1 MIFMSIL
8 TLIVAKALPLFN
20 KQISSI
26 HFTRIASIIFIYTG
40 AITLNCLYI
49 QSIGSGIGIYSGLFH
64 ITQISQLI
72 EIFLFIIGG
81 LILIGWPQV
90 LPELSNPTFASTAV
104 ATVAKA
110 KVNKNISDLN
120 LSLAQEE
127 EVKIK
132 NSSQYQ
138 SSVLIS
144 PEQNSLESYKLVSS
158 IESYS
163 TDYSIIVLFS
173 ILGSSLLISSFDLIS
188 LYLSIEL
195 QSFGLYVLSTLY
207 RDSESST
214 SAGLKYFLLGGLS
227 SCLILLGSGLIYSY
241 TGVTNFESLYLLN
254 SIYDIDQQYV
264 IQGLSLGLIIIFVG
278 FLFKIAAAPL
288 HNWSPDVYDGTP
300 TIVTTWLTIMPKIS
314 ILIFLLELQSQIGII
329 GGIKT
334 KILSSTGYLTTVDSI
349 PSFLPIEGLASLSN
363 TISASLA
370 PVSVVIGLPVLKTL
384 LLISSILSLII
395 GSLLG
400 LAQIRIK
407 RLLAYSTISHI
418 GFLLLALAVN
428 TEQSIDSFLF
438 YLIQY
443 TITNLNVFLII
454 LALTYIT
461 YASNQL
467 NDLKTAKA
475 VVVKG
480 NIKDIRD
487 ISELKGLFFSNPLLS
502 LSLGIC
508 LFSMAGIPPLIG
520 FFSKQFV
527 LYSALQNGYYFI
539 SLIAIIVSVIS
550 ASYYLKIIKVLHT
563 DITLETNQTP
573 TSGANVESLYT
584 VTKGKYTLTNTHSFL
599 ISSLTLFILLFFI
612 KPSIILNSTQLLSLS
627 LFYI

>member
-1 MIFMSIL
+1 MIFISIL
-8 TLIVAKALPLFN
+8 TLIVAKALPLLH

-90 LPELSNPTFASTAV
+90 LPHLPKQEFEQRVLINPINESLSDFTTPIWPEAQR
-104 ATVAKA
+104 AKA
-110 KVNKNISDLN
+110 
-120 LSLAQEE
+120 
-127 EVKIK
+127 
-132 NSSQYQ
+132 
-138 SSVLIS
+138 
-144 PEQNSLESYKLVSS
+144 EQNSLESSRLASS
-158 IESYS
+158 TSTLAKASPLAYTPSAGLWETRVESYS

-254 SIYDIDQQYV
+254 SISDIDQQYV

-300 TIVTTWLTIMPKIS
+300 TIVTTWLTIIPKLS
-314 ILIFLLELQSQIGII
+314 ILILLLELQSQIGII

-334 KILSSTGYLTTVDSI
+334 KILSSTGYLTIVESM
-349 PSFLPIEGLASLSN
+349 PSLLPTEGLVLLSN
-363 TISASLA
+363 TVSASL
-370 PVSVVIGLPVLKTL
+370 VGLPVLKTL

-407 RLLAYSTISHI
+407 RLLA
-418 GFLLLALAVN
+418 
-428 TEQSIDSFLF
+428 
-438 YLIQY
+438 
-443 TITNLNVFLII
+443 
-454 LALTYIT
+454 
-461 YASNQL
+461 
-467 NDLKTAKA
+467 
-475 VVVKG
+475 
-480 NIKDIRD
+480 
-487 ISELKGLFFSNPLLS
+487 
-502 LSLGIC
+502 
-508 LFSMAGIPPLIG
+508 
-520 FFSKQFV
+520 
-527 LYSALQNGYYFI
+527 
-539 SLIAIIVSVIS
+539 
-550 ASYYLKIIKVLHT
+550 
-563 DITLETNQTP
+563 
-573 TSGANVESLYT
+573 
-584 VTKGKYTLTNTHSFL
+584 
-599 ISSLTLFILLFFI
+599 
-612 KPSIILNSTQLLSLS
+612 
-627 LFYI
+627 

>member
-1 MIFMSIL
+1 MIFISIL
-8 TLIVAKALPLFN
+8 TLIVAKALPLLNN
-20 KQISSI
+20 KISSI

-90 LPELSNPTFASTAV
+90 LPIPGGRKNNTNLLSP
-104 ATVAKA
+104 
-110 KVNKNISDLN
+110 N
-120 LSLAQEE
+120 LPLQ
-127 EVKIK
+127 I
-132 NSSQYQ
+132 
-138 SSVLIS
+138 
-144 PEQNSLESYKLVSS
+144 EQNSLESTFAFDSALQESKGKKFLLT
-158 IESYS
+158 ESYS

-254 SIYDIDQQYV
+254 SISDIDQQYV

-300 TIVTTWLTIMPKIS
+300 TIVTTWLTIIPKIS

-334 KILSSTGYLTTVDSI
+334 KILSGTGYLTGQTIESI
-349 PSFLPIEGLASLSN
+349 PSLLSVEGGFAL
-363 TISASLA
+363 
-370 PVSVVIGLPVLKTL
+370 IGLPVLKTL

-418 GFLLLALAVN
+418 GFLLLALAIN

-443 TITNLNVFLII
+443 TITNLNIFLII
-454 LALTYIT
+454 LALSYII
-461 YASNQL
+461 YAPTQTSSPISLGPEVLGQRFGSMHNIEKDY
-467 NDLKTAKA
+467 DLKILNTKI
-475 VVVKG
+475 G
-480 NIKDIRD
+480 NIRDIGY
-487 ISELKGLFFSNPLLS
+487 ISELKGLFLSNPLLS

-550 ASYYLKIIKVLHT
+550 ASYYLKIIKVIYTNEPINDNNLVP
-563 DITLETNQTP
+563 IT
-573 TSGANVESLYT
+573 SLAFDQ
-584 VTKGKYTLTNTHSFL
+584 GKSRAKDEQKNTLTNTHSFL
-599 ISSLTLFILLFFI
+599 ISSLTLIILLFFI

>member
-127 EVKIK
+127 EVIIK
-132 NSSQYQ
+132 SQYQ

-158 IESYS
+158 IDSYS

-334 KILSSTGYLTTVDSI
+334 KLLSSTGYLTTVDSI

-370 PVSVVIGLPVLKTL
+370 PVAVVIGLPVLKTL

-467 NDLKTAKA
+467 IDLKT
-475 VVVKG
+475 VKG

-563 DITLETNQTP
+563 DITLETNQTAP
-573 TSGANVESLYT
+573 SPSNVESLYT
-584 VTKGKYTLTNTHSFL
+584 VTTGKYTLTNTHSFL

>member
-1 MIFMSIL
+1 MIFISIL

-26 HFTRIASIIFIYTG
+26 HFTRIASITFIYTG

-81 LILIGWPQV
+81 LILVGWPQV
-90 LPELSNPTFASTAV
+90 LPV
-104 ATVAKA
+104 A
-110 KVNKNISDLN
+110 NKLKRNN
-120 LSLAQEE
+120 F
-127 EVKIK
+127 K
-132 NSSQYQ
+132 
-138 SSVLIS
+138 SSVHDF
-144 PEQNSLESYKLVSS
+144 VSS
-158 IESYS
+158 DQPLLVISQRQDRLEIGDGRVESYS

-254 SIYDIDQQYV
+254 SISDIDQQYV

-300 TIVTTWLTIMPKIS
+300 TIVTTWLTIIPKIS
-314 ILIFLLELQSQIGII
+314 ILIFLLELNSQIGKI

-334 KILSSTGYLTTVDSI
+334 KILSISGYLTNLENM
-349 PSFLPIEGLASLSN
+349 PSFIPTEGLIFLSN
-363 TISASLA
+363 TMFYKDSLA
-370 PVSVVIGLPVLKTL
+370 FVGLATGLPVLKTL

-407 RLLAYSTISHI
+407 RLLA
-418 GFLLLALAVN
+418 
-428 TEQSIDSFLF
+428 
-438 YLIQY
+438 
-443 TITNLNVFLII
+443 
-454 LALTYIT
+454 
-461 YASNQL
+461 
-467 NDLKTAKA
+467 
-475 VVVKG
+475 
-480 NIKDIRD
+480 
-487 ISELKGLFFSNPLLS
+487 
-502 LSLGIC
+502 
-508 LFSMAGIPPLIG
+508 
-520 FFSKQFV
+520 
-527 LYSALQNGYYFI
+527 
-539 SLIAIIVSVIS
+539 
-550 ASYYLKIIKVLHT
+550 
-563 DITLETNQTP
+563 
-573 TSGANVESLYT
+573 
-584 VTKGKYTLTNTHSFL
+584 
-599 ISSLTLFILLFFI
+599 
-612 KPSIILNSTQLLSLS
+612 
-627 LFYI
+627 

>member
-90 LPELSNPTFASTAV
+90 LPELSNPTFA
-104 ATVAKA
+104 KA

-120 LSLAQEE
+120 LSLAHEE
-127 EVKIK
+127 KLIIK
-132 NSSQYQ
+132 NNISQGSQ
-138 SSVLIS
+138 RKNLNSVIIS

-363 TISASLA
+363 TISASIS
-370 PVSVVIGLPVLKTL
+370 PVAVVIGLPVLKTL

-400 LAQIRIK
+400 LAQIKIK

-461 YASNQL
+461 YTSNQL
-467 NDLKTAKA
+467 NDLKI
-475 VVVKG
+475 KG

-487 ISELKGLFFSNPLLS
+487 ISELKGLFFYNPLLS

-573 TSGANVESLYT
+573 EANVESLYM
-584 VTKGKYTLTNTHSFL
+584 VVKSKYTLTNTHSFL
-599 ISSLTLFILLFFI
+599 ISSLTLIILLFFI